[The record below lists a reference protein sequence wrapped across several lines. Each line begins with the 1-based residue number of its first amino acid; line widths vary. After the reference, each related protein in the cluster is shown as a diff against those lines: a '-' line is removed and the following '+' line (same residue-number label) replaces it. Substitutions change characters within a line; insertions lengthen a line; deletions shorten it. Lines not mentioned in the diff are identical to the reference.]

1 MTTLVTGGTGFLGRH
16 LVRKLLDQG
25 EDVRVFTRSFDIELA
40 DQGAEIVEGSLTEAA
55 DVRRA
60 VDGVERVYHLAGKV
74 TRDPS
79 RAHEMYNLHVEGTR
93 RLFGALLDES
103 IDKIVY
109 ASTSGTVGVG
119 EKPDFLA
126 TDDSPMAE
134 PIVRGWPYY
143 LSKIYAERVCEKF
156 VEDHDLPVVVMRPT
170 LLLGPGDRNRS
181 STGDVILFLKRK
193 IPAAMPGGISFVDV
207 RDTAEGFISA
217 MERGGVGESYLLGA
231 CNLPISDFMKRL
243 EHITGLPRPKLPV
256 PGKAAVFGSKLL
268 DRAMSAVGLESELD
282 PVSVEMAQYFW
293 YIDSTKA
300 ERELDWSPR
309 SPNETLRDTVRWI
322 RKNHPEFAARK
333 GRRNPPSDYV
343 PEETVEYAEELAN
356 NKDR

>member
-16 LVRKLLDQG
+16 LVQKLLDRG

-40 DQGAEIVEGSLTEAA
+40 DIGAEIVEGSLTEAS

-60 VDGVERVYHLAGKV
+60 VDGVDRVYHLAGKV
-74 TRDPS
+74 TRDRS
-79 RAHEMYNLHVEGTR
+79 RAHTMYDLHVEGTR
-93 RLFGALLDES
+93 RLFGALREES
-103 IDKIVY
+103 VDKVVY

-119 EKPDFLA
+119 EDPDFLA

-134 PIVRGWPYY
+134 SLVRDWPYY
-143 LSKIYAERVCEKF
+143 LSKIYAERVCQKF
-156 VEDHDLPVVVMRPT
+156 IDDYDLPVVVMRPT

-193 IPAAMPGGISFVDV
+193 IPAAMPGGMSFVDA
-207 RDTAEGFISA
+207 RDTADAFIAA

-231 CNLPISDFMKRL
+231 CNLPISDFLKRL

-256 PGKAAVFGSKLL
+256 PGKAAVFGSRLL
-268 DRAMSAVGLESELD
+268 DRAMKAVGMESDLD
-282 PVSVEMAQYFW
+282 PVSVEMAQYYW

-300 ERELDWSPR
+300 RRQLEWTPR

-322 RKNHPEFAARK
+322 QKNNPEFGEKRTRRK
-333 GRRNPPSDYV
+333 PPSEFV
-343 PEETVEYAEELAN
+343 PEETVEYAEELAR
-356 NKDR
+356 NKDT